1 MADLVARL
9 HYELVPMRS
18 IEAAIAELPAGAPV
32 SVTCSPAAG
41 IPATLDYCSRLIDL
55 GHQPI
60 PHLAART
67 VADADA
73 VEQTASWL
81 RQHQIRE
88 VFVIAGDAPEPAGPY
103 EGAAQFMAD
112 LIAAEPGVDRIGI
125 AGYPDGHPAIDDQAL
140 EQQLFAK
147 QALLRSAGL
156 DGWISTQ
163 MCFDATRVRAWLQGI
178 RAAGMTLPVR
188 LGVPGVVD
196 RARLLKVGTRIG
208 IGASLRY
215 VSKNRSTVM
224 RLMSPGGYDPTD
236 LVAEFADD
244 AQRLG
249 IEALHSFTFNSV
261 ADTARWQ
268 AAIAVAA

>member
-1 MADLVARL
+1 M
-9 HYELVPMRS
+9 
-18 IEAAIAELPAGAPV
+18 
-32 SVTCSPAAG
+32 
-41 IPATLDYCSRLIDL
+41 
-55 GHQPI
+55 
-60 PHLAART
+60 PHTEGSSSTRCIAARSPGSLSVHAGSVRLYET
-67 VADADA
+67 GQDPDATR
-73 VEQTASWL
+73 V
-81 RQHQIRE
+81 
-88 VFVIAGDAPEPAGPY
+88 
-103 EGAAQFMAD
+103 
-112 LIAAEPGVDRIGI
+112 
-125 AGYPDGHPAIDDQAL
+125 
-140 EQQLFAK
+140 
-147 QALLRSAGL
+147 
-156 DGWISTQ
+156 DGWISTH

-268 AAIAVAA
+268 AAIAAAA